1 MILTIST
8 SIIDYED
15 EMINGGLSISIG
27 LTIFETSF
35 LAILWL
41 HPSGVTRLECEPD
54 FLKLFGV
61 NNTLELPFY
70 DVLLDDIYTCVP
82 KDMDNRR

>member
-41 HPSGVTRLECEPD
+41 HPSGVTR
-54 FLKLFGV
+54 
-61 NNTLELPFY
+61 
-70 DVLLDDIYTCVP
+70 
-82 KDMDNRR
+82 